1 VLQLVLGFHG
11 LEFLGGHVEEMAYRL
26 LNSVGQVLLDLCEA
40 TGHLRLGSDCLG
52 LFQLLQ
58 LFAGG
63 GLRGFSEALE
73 KLYEL
78 RVFLANLSQAIV
90 RLSLG
95 HSEYVVHTPSAD
107 TGLEVGSGHQQVLNF
122 IGGSGS
128 APCLLFFCHVLMIS
142 YLYQWLQACL
152 LYKNCTGLKP
162 FSDAAF
168 RGAIHFTVQ
177 FLYSIRFWDDG
188 LVSDTPALPPTFK
201 HAVYTLSPRQTKPF
215 MEVRER
221 SERGNPR

>member
-1 VLQLVLGFHG
+1 MLQLVFGFHG
-11 LEFLGGHVEEMAYRL
+11 LQLCGGHVEEMAYRL

-78 RVFLANLSQAIV
+78 RVFGANLGQAVV

-95 HSEYVVHTPSAD
+95 HAEYVVHASRAD
-107 TGLEVGSGHQQVLNF
+107 PRLEVGSGHQQVLNF

-128 APCLLFFCHVLMIS
+128 APCFLFFCHILMIP
-142 YLYQWLQACL
+142 YWCL
-152 LYKNCTGLKP
+152 IDK
-162 FSDAAF
+162 
-168 RGAIHFTVQ
+168 
-177 FLYSIRFWDDG
+177 
-188 LVSDTPALPPTFK
+188 
-201 HAVYTLSPRQTKPF
+201 
-215 MEVRER
+215 
-221 SERGNPR
+221 

>member
-1 VLQLVLGFHG
+1 MLDCI
-11 LEFLGGHVEEMAYRL
+11 
-26 LNSVGQVLLDLCEA
+26 GQVLLDLHEA
-40 TGHLRLGSDCLG
+40 AGHLRLSSHC
-52 LFQLLQ
+52 FRFTKLLQ
-58 LFAGG
+58 LFAGS
-63 GLRGFSEALE
+63 GLRGFSKALQE
-73 KLYEL
+73 LDEL
-78 RVFLANLSQAIV
+78 RVFLANLGQAIV

-95 HSEYVVHTPSAD
+95 HAEYVTHTPSAD
-107 TGLEVGSGHQQVLNF
+107 TGLEVGSGHQQVLDF

-128 APCLLFFCHVLMIS
+128 APCLLFFCHILMIP

-188 LVSDTPALPPTFK
+188 LISDTPALPLGTN
-201 HAVYTLSPRQTKPF
+201 SR
-215 MEVRER
+215 
-221 SERGNPR
+221 